1 MKAAAIYARVSSEQQ
16 KEENTI
22 ASQTAALIEFAREQ
36 GYSVPDDWVI
46 EDEGFSGASLLR
58 PGLER
63 LRDLAAEGH
72 IQAVLI
78 HSPDRLS
85 RKYAYQV
92 LLTEEFARH
101 GAETIFLKAPHS
113 GTPEDQLMLQFQGMI
128 AEYERAQIL
137 ERSRRGKRHRAKAG
151 EVSVLGG
158 APYGY
163 RYLRKTSEAPARY
176 EIDAAEAEIVR
187 LVYNK
192 YTVGGLS
199 IGAIARLLRGMGVP
213 TRRRVRWERSVVWA
227 ILRNPAYK
235 GTACFNKT
243 QTGPRQ
249 KVTKPFRLSGR
260 AVHGDK
266 SSSHERPRDQWIEIP
281 VPAIVSE
288 DTFAL
293 AAERLADN
301 KRFAPR
307 RTIEPSVV
315 QGLVSCRKCGYALSR
330 TSARTSARK
339 IHYYR
344 CLGSDAWRHLGGPVC
359 DSRPIRQDLL
369 DQIVWQEVIHLI
381 EDPTLIRAELDRRL
395 DAARAAEPTK
405 RRREALERELT
416 RIRKSMERLLT
427 AYQEDLL
434 PLDELRRRMPELRA
448 REQSVRAERQAIL
461 DQAAD
466 QISFLR
472 LAETLTAFLQR
483 LRQSAE
489 TLEIAERQKVVR
501 LLVKE
506 VLIDNDTITIRHSIP
521 AQAPPAGGAP
531 LPSNG
536 KLRVGD
542 ESYLLRSGSE
552 RTALRG
558 ALIHR
563 TDQAVPHYPGLE
575 KGPDKLEHAFVRHS
589 RRDARHQAVVIDPVE
604 KFFEIKIDHDRVARS
619 DVPLCLGHRLV
630 GGSPRPETV
639 TVLGER
645 WVPPLL
651 ENLQQGLLDQ
661 SIDDARDAELSDPA
675 IRLGDF
681 DPLHRLRLVGS
692 QEQLRPDVWPVLTQV
707 GPGAPDGHPIEA
719 RATFV
724 TANSFPRSYEI
735 SSVAHLL
742 HQLFCAGRAF
752 GCGLRHGWFG
762 PLVSAARGFTPAFWD
777 QGQRVLD
784 LLPRSPHELPV
795 LLAAL
800 NRSGLW
806 SSFPA
811 RPICCSASR
820 PWSASLALPTA

>member
-1 MKAAAIYARVSSEQQ
+1 MQTAAIYARVSSDQQ

-22 ASQTAALIEFAREQ
+22 ASQTAALIDFAREQ
-36 GYSVPDDWVI
+36 GYSVPDAWVI

-101 GAETIFLKAPHS
+101 GVETIFLKAPHS

-158 APYGY
+158 APNGY
-163 RYLRKTSEAPARY
+163 SYIRKTSEASARY
-176 EIDAAEAEIVR
+176 ETDAAEAEVVR
-187 LVYNK
+187 LVYDK
-192 YTVGGLS
+192 YTVGGRS

-266 SSSHERPRDQWIEIP
+266 SSSHERPRDEWIQIP

-288 DTFAL
+288 ETFAL

-307 RTIEPSVV
+307 RTIEPSIV

-330 TSARTSARK
+330 SSTRTSARK

-344 CLGSDAWRHLGGPVC
+344 CLGSDAWRHLGGAVC
-359 DSRPIRQDLL
+359 DCRPVRQDLL
-369 DQIVWQEVIHLI
+369 DRIVWQEVIHLI
-381 EDPTLIRAELDRRL
+381 ENPTLIRAELDRRL

-416 RIRKSMERLLT
+416 RIRKSMERLIT

-434 PLDELRRRMPELRA
+434 SLDELRRRMPELRA

-461 DQAAD
+461 DQTAD

-506 VLIDNDTITIRHSIP
+506 VLVDNDTITIRHSIP
-521 AQAPPAGGAP
+521 AQPPTSPAGGAP

-536 KLRVGD
+536 KLRVGV
-542 ESYLLRSGSE
+542 ESYLLRSGSDDPTL
-552 RTALRG
+552 RRSRCARHDTAVLHLHRRLQP
-558 ALIHR
+558 ALDVEQHPRAVRMMTDRLEQQLPIDTVEVTFDVDVEHPVVAPAALTSLAYGIDRRSAGPVAVGVGMEHR
-563 TDQAVPHYPGLE
+563 FQARLQVPTGDLLS
-575 KGPDKLEHAFVRHS
+575 DTIRD
-589 RRDARHQAVVIDPVE
+589 RRDAQRAHA
-604 KFFEIKIDHDRVARS
+604 
-619 DVPLCLGHRLV
+619 
-630 GGSPRPETV
+630 TV
-639 TVLGER
+639 
-645 WVPPLL
+645 
-651 ENLQQGLLDQ
+651 
-661 SIDDARDAELSDPA
+661 
-675 IRLGDF
+675 
-681 DPLHRLRLVGS
+681 
-692 QEQLRPDVWPVLTQV
+692 
-707 GPGAPDGHPIEA
+707 
-719 RATFV
+719 
-724 TANSFPRSYEI
+724 
-735 SSVAHLL
+735 
-742 HQLFCAGRAF
+742 
-752 GCGLRHGWFG
+752 
-762 PLVSAARGFTPAFWD
+762 
-777 QGQRVLD
+777 
-784 LLPRSPHELPV
+784 
-795 LLAAL
+795 
-800 NRSGLW
+800 
-806 SSFPA
+806 
-811 RPICCSASR
+811 
-820 PWSASLALPTA
+820 

>member
-1 MKAAAIYARVSSEQQ
+1 MKAAAIYARVSSDQQ

-22 ASQTAALIEFAREQ
+22 ASQTAALIDFAREQ

-92 LLTEEFARH
+92 LLTEEFACH

-163 RYLRKTSEAPARY
+163 RYIRKTSEAPARY
-176 EIDAAEAEIVR
+176 EIDAAEAEVVR
-187 LVYNK
+187 LVYDK

-213 TRRRVRWERSVVWA
+213 TRRRVRWGRSVVWA
-227 ILRNPAYK
+227 VLRNPAYK

-249 KVTKPFRLSGR
+249 EVTKPFRLSGR

-266 SSSHERPRDQWIEIP
+266 SSRHERPRDQWIEIP
-281 VPAIVSE
+281 VAAIVSE
-288 DTFAL
+288 DTFAM

-307 RTIEPSVV
+307 RTIEPSIV

-359 DSRPIRQDLL
+359 NSRPIRQDLL

-381 EDPTLIRAELDRRL
+381 EDPTLIRSELDRRL
-395 DAARAAEPTK
+395 DGARA
-405 RRREALERELT
+405 RREALERELT

-461 DQAAD
+461 DQVTD
-466 QISFLR
+466 HMSFLR

-506 VLIDNDTITIRHSIP
+506 VLVDNDTITIRHSIP
-521 AQAPPAGGAP
+521 AQASTSPAGGAP

-536 KLRVGD
+536 KRRVGD
-542 ESYLLRSGSE
+542 ESYLLRSESDHA
-552 RTALRG
+552 ALRN
-558 ALIHR
+558 
-563 TDQAVPHYPGLE
+563 T
-575 KGPDKLEHAFVRHS
+575 
-589 RRDARHQAVVIDPVE
+589 
-604 KFFEIKIDHDRVARS
+604 
-619 DVPLCLGHRLV
+619 
-630 GGSPRPETV
+630 
-639 TVLGER
+639 
-645 WVPPLL
+645 
-651 ENLQQGLLDQ
+651 
-661 SIDDARDAELSDPA
+661 
-675 IRLGDF
+675 
-681 DPLHRLRLVGS
+681 
-692 QEQLRPDVWPVLTQV
+692 
-707 GPGAPDGHPIEA
+707 
-719 RATFV
+719 
-724 TANSFPRSYEI
+724 
-735 SSVAHLL
+735 
-742 HQLFCAGRAF
+742 
-752 GCGLRHGWFG
+752 
-762 PLVSAARGFTPAFWD
+762 
-777 QGQRVLD
+777 
-784 LLPRSPHELPV
+784 
-795 LLAAL
+795 LLA
-800 NRSGLW
+800 R
-806 SSFPA
+806 
-811 RPICCSASR
+811 
-820 PWSASLALPTA
+820 